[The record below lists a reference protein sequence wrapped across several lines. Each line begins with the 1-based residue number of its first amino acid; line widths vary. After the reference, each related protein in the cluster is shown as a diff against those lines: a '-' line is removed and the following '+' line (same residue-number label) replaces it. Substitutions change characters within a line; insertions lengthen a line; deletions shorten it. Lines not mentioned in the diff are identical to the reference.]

1 MVVKWFFKSDKFI
14 FFKSGMLVENRY
26 MCDGF
31 FEINIM
37 TIVTNNE
44 NTNKNVSSSY
54 LFESCDVWRDRLG
67 PMNYNLCKG

>member
-1 MVVKWFFKSDKFI
+1 
-14 FFKSGMLVENRY
+14 MLVENRY
-26 MCDGF
+26 LCDGF

-54 LFESCDVWRDRLG
+54 LFESYDVWHDRLG
-67 PMNYNLCKG
+67 HMNYNLCKG

>member
-26 MCDGF
+26 LCDGF

-44 NTNKNVSSSY
+44 NTNKNISSSY
-54 LFESCDVWRDRLG
+54 LFESYDVWHDRLG
-67 PMNYNLCKG
+67 HMNYNLCKG

>member
-1 MVVKWFFKSDKFI
+1 MVVKWFFQSNKFI
-14 FFKSGMLVENRY
+14 LFKGGILVENRY
-26 MCDGF
+26 MCDGL

-54 LFESCDVWRDRLG
+54 LLESCDVWRDRLG
-67 PMNYNLCKG
+67 HMNYNLCKG

>member
-1 MVVKWFFKSDKFI
+1 
-14 FFKSGMLVENRY
+14 MLVENRY
-26 MCDGF
+26 LCDGF

-54 LFESCDVWRDRLG
+54 MFESCDVWRDRLG
-67 PMNYNLCKG
+67 PMNYNLCEG

>member
-1 MVVKWFFKSDKFI
+1 
-14 FFKSGMLVENRY
+14 MLVENRY
-26 MCDGF
+26 MCDGL

-54 LFESCDVWRDRLG
+54 LLESCDVWRDRLG
-67 PMNYNLCKG
+67 HMNYNLCKG